1 MKRMRQIAVCI
12 VENVVGG
19 GDNVIIL
26 MELACMV
33 MRPGTMVQNA
43 RKVRVLY
50 SVTIRYL
57 ITVDI

>member
-1 MKRMRQIAVCI
+1 MQYALWKMSW
-12 VENVVGG
+12 G

>member
-12 VENVVGG
+12 VENVVG